1 MEKADISTLEKADI
15 SILVLLSVVVRTVL
29 TGGAENAA

>member
-15 SILVLLSVVVRTVL
+15 SILVLQNLFVISVL
-29 TGGAENAA
+29 TGGTENAA